1 MKTFKSLTLGCAI
14 LAVSAFYQ
22 PVKAQSLEIVFKDV
36 LWGMAIGTTV
46 MFVVWAAGE
55 EPETDKL
62 GTKLLQGL
70 AYGTGGG
77 LAYGLWD
84 ANRDSGFISQRRG
97 LFQYDAS
104 EHRLVIVPAETF
116 LHPFGNNG
124 HGLRLSLFSASF

>member
-22 PVKAQSLEIVFKDV
+22 PVKAQSLEIVFKDI
-36 LWGMAIGTTV
+36 LWGIAIGTTV
-46 MFVVWAAGE
+46 MFVVWATDE
-55 EPETDKL
+55 DPEVDKL
-62 GTKLLQGL
+62 RTKLLQGL
-70 AYGTGGG
+70 AFGTGGG

-84 ANRDSGFISQRRG
+84 ANRDSDFISQRRG
-97 LFQYDAS
+97 LFQYDSS

-116 LHPFGNNG
+116 IHTFGNHS

>member
-55 EPETDKL
+55 DPETDKL
-62 GTKLLQGL
+62 GTKLLQGV

-77 LAYGLWD
+77 LVYGLWD
-84 ANRDSGFISQRRG
+84 ANRDSGHHG

-116 LHPFGNNG
+116 LHPFGNHG
-124 HGLRLSLFSASF
+124 HGLRLSLFNASF

>member
-14 LAVSAFYQ
+14 LAVSAFYH

-62 GTKLLQGL
+62 GTKLLQGWPMEL
-70 AYGTGGG
+70 EEDWSMGSGMPTVTAVLFLNAEDCFSTMRR
-77 LAYGLWD
+77 
-84 ANRDSGFISQRRG
+84 NTDSSLSRQRHFFTP
-97 LFQYDAS
+97 L
-104 EHRLVIVPAETF
+104 ETMVM
-116 LHPFGNNG
+116 G
-124 HGLRLSLFSASF
+124 

>member
-36 LWGMAIGTTV
+36 LWGIAIGTTV
-46 MFVVWAAGE
+46 MFVVWATDE
-55 EPETDKL
+55 DPEVDKL
-62 GTKLLQGL
+62 RTKLLQGL
-70 AYGTGGG
+70 AFGTGGG

-84 ANRDSGFISQRRG
+84 ANRDSDFISQRRG
-97 LFQYDAS
+97 LFQYDSS

-116 LHPFGNNG
+116 IHTFGNHS